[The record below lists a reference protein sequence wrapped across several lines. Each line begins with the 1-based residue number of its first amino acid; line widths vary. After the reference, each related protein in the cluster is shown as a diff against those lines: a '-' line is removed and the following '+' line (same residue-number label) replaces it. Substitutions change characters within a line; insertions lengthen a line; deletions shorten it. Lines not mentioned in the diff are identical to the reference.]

1 MLKLDALQKY
11 ENALL
16 ENFSPSVLRELKRS
30 NWNGLLR
37 EIDRLYSTMYHE
49 WDALQKDVVDL
60 EDAVRSLT
68 WTVNPYSRDGE
79 EPGDLAREIAQL
91 VTDALWAKAPHEPGA
106 IGHTFPQLL
115 GALVHHRLRGF
126 NVHQI
131 VWRKAGDMVYPARY
145 IQLPPQFMV
154 WETKAGHPDRLL
166 LVEDGMSADGV
177 PFPPHKYIV
186 ALNHNGPDHPL
197 YNATFY
203 SLVNWFVAFKFGLGW
218 FMEYAQKYGMPKQVI
233 RYANEKDRQQ
243 IVDDLSDESVL
254 NTVLIKEGQGSGFE
268 MQYPTG
274 GAASLPQAVL
284 VQKAEEA
291 CHKAILG
298 QTLTSDTSASGGSL
312 AQAKVHAGVQADVVM
327 KLAEAVADIL
337 NQQLIPAIIQAN
349 YGRVQGLP
357 IPELRCKLP
366 QAVASIERAQFLKTA
381 LEIPGMKV
389 VKSEAYEYLNLSQP
403 GNDDEVFEAKDPAQ
417 EGMGGFGGGFPPGG
431 GGEGGKGGF
440 PDSDAKDEVVMSSRA
455 AKKNDPAEAWLAPL
469 KEKLR
474 EARSSGASLS
484 ELKEQI
490 RAWKPN
496 TRALADA
503 MAQNIAAGYAR
514 GAQASQAPR
523 NGNVQQEEEVR
534 AENPYGCN
542 QHGHGW
548 VDACPYGGG
557 GSNGLAGKSALQF
570 AGGAENVNPDPDDDE
585 EDKKKKE
592 AEAKAKAEEEARK
605 KAEAEKKAKE
615 EAERKA
621 REEEE
626 RKAKEA
632 ADAAQKA
639 EAQVDEDDKLIDAHT
654 KRFEDDYE
662 GLKDNAAY
670 KAAMDYIEELKAAQT
685 RKKEWLKKLKSADIN
700 ERNAALDSRAEMEGL
715 LNRGEIEKRTEALTN
730 ELNKAGFDKYIQP
743 QLDRVKALRDKYQ
756 KEIDAVKNKGGK
768 MTNVQ
773 KTALRYMENVLSDAD
788 QKIKEKLEPN
798 LKWFM
803 TSKDTKW
810 PAWHA
815 SQLLNKMERELDK
828 RVEKLKG
835 PNAVVPTSDK
845 VQQVLALADS
855 KLPAG
860 PVLEK
865 KKQAYIKAASA
876 SEKYLTGCKKKNYDN
891 IKARETHKLIQAEE
905 DAKRA
910 LLGDDLYLSEERQ
923 KESIPQKL
931 LDQLKQTK
939 TKLNARAKQEV
950 EAEIARRK
958 PVMKIGFNILMNN
971 LLNDKCSRILN
982 FTETGTDPSYN
993 RNRMRSEAK
1002 LEGTEDNDFDGRN
1015 HPLCALLERSVGG
1028 AINNHNTG
1036 SYGDIFLEFVPE
1048 VRERTTF
1055 TGCNSLNSYC
1065 FGVQASSLVSRPTEG
1080 QPFTNEQIKWLNK
1093 GGSLN
1098 DYQQN
1103 RIKTKQEMPYIEAQV
1118 RGLLTT
1124 SHIRSI
1130 GVPKEKVYG
1139 GYWSGVKRIN
1149 PQAKKEAEQIAKKLM
1164 VCTSRKTRVI
1174 DAGNHYLVEFAD

>member
-37 EIDRLYSTMYHE
+37 EIDRLYATMYHE

-68 WTVNPYSRDGE
+68 WTVNPYSREGE

-381 LEIPGMKV
+381 LEIPGMRV

-431 GGEGGKGGF
+431 GGGEDGKGGF
-440 PDSDAKDEVVMSSRA
+440 PGGGADELPDSDAKDEVVMSARGV
-455 AKKNDPAEAWLAPL
+455 KKNDPAVDWLAPL

-484 ELKEQI
+484 EIKEQI

-514 GAQASQAPR
+514 GSRASQEPR
-523 NGNVQQEEEVR
+523 NGNVQQDEEVR

-570 AGGAENVNPDPDDDE
+570 AGGAENVNPEPDEDE

-592 AEAKAKAEEEARK
+592 SEAKAKAEEEARK

-626 RKAKEA
+626 E
-632 ADAAQKA
+632 
-639 EAQVDEDDKLIDAHT
+639 
-654 KRFEDDYE
+654 
-662 GLKDNAAY
+662 
-670 KAAMDYIEELKAAQT
+670 
-685 RKKEWLKKLKSADIN
+685 RKKKEFDD
-700 ERNAALDSRAEMEGL
+700 E
-715 LNRGEIEKRTEALTN
+715 TEALKK
-730 ELNKAGFDKYIQP
+730 EVKQDALDKVQPFKDEIQ
-743 QLDRVKALRDKYQ
+743 AI
-756 KEIDAVKNKGGK
+756 IDQNKGK
-768 MTNVQ
+768 KLTAQQ
-773 KTALRYMENVLSDAD
+773 KTALAYLAKLKEGLDNKVLEGLTWQDWQIEHRTEITD
-788 QKIKEKLEPN
+788 FDKEKLKQSAPFYIN
-798 LKWFM
+798 RVLKKAREEADKRIVKLQGFSERIP
-803 TSKDTKW
+803 SKDIEK
-810 PAWHA
+810 
-815 SQLLNKMERELDK
+815 EL
-828 RVEKLKG
+828 EKLPGKID
-835 PNAVVPTSDK
+835 ATK
-845 VQQVLALADS
+845 VCA
-855 KLPAG
+855 
-860 PVLEK
+860 
-865 KKQAYIKAASA
+865 KAASTGKGSIQTLWNNTYNA
-876 SEKYLTGCKKKNYDN
+876 DQQRAIYRYSDGYYEEMNDAFRGGKTTQDTRLITEVFKNAKLGVDLTVSRGENTNGFYEYDPNIGKIAKDVEKARLDWREGNRQIYEYMKKK
-891 IKARETHKLIQAEE
+891 
-905 DAKRA
+905 
-910 LLGDDLYLSEERQ
+910 
-923 KESIPQKL
+923 
-931 LDQLKQTK
+931 
-939 TKLNARAKQEV
+939 
-950 EAEIARRK
+950 
-958 PVMKIGFNILMNN
+958 
-971 LLNDKCSRILN
+971 
-982 FTETGTDPSYN
+982 
-993 RNRMRSEAK
+993 
-1002 LEGTEDNDFDGRN
+1002 
-1015 HPLCALLERSVGG
+1015 
-1028 AINNHNTG
+1028 
-1036 SYGDIFLEFVPE
+1036 
-1048 VRERTTF
+1048 
-1055 TGCNSLNSYC
+1055 
-1065 FGVQASSLVSRPTEG
+1065 
-1080 QPFTNEQIKWLNK
+1080 LNK
-1093 GGSLN
+1093 GERLIRTSSAP
-1098 DYQQN
+1098 
-1103 RIKTKQEMPYIEAQV
+1103 TSTSV
-1118 RGLLTT
+1118 RN
-1124 SHIRSI
+1124 SS
-1130 GVPKEKVYG
+1130 
-1139 GYWSGVKRIN
+1139 
-1149 PQAKKEAEQIAKKLM
+1149 AF
-1164 VCTSRKTRVI
+1164 
-1174 DAGNHYLVEFAD
+1174 DAGVMRLTHIPKGAQALCIAPVSYYETGSFAPGEKIDINTYKERAGSGEKEVLLKPGSRFRLINVQLDKFGNLLIEEELIVE

>member
-37 EIDRLYSTMYHE
+37 EIDRLYATMYHE

-440 PDSDAKDEVVMSSRA
+440 PGGGADELPDSDAKDEVVMSSRGV
-455 AKKNDPAEAWLAPL
+455 KKNDPAEAWLAPL

-514 GAQASQAPR
+514 GARASQAPR

-570 AGGAENVNPDPDDDE
+570 AGGAENVNPDPDEDE

-592 AEAKAKAEEEARK
+592 AEANAKAEEEARK

-626 RKAKEA
+626 AK
-632 ADAAQKA
+632 QKA
-639 EAQVDEDDKLIDAHT
+639 EAEKKEIFAAIDEKDKKWGELA
-654 KRFEDDYE
+654 E
-662 GLKDNAAY
+662 GLRKQLDAMKGLAGTKEY
-670 KAAMDYIEELKAAQT
+670 EKAADVLRKVEWYKGSFAYLKELAENGNEEERVRALQYLAELKET
-685 RKKEWLKKLKSADIN
+685 
-700 ERNAALDSRAEMEGL
+700 
-715 LNRGEIEKRTEALTN
+715 NRDAVAHEKYT
-730 ELNKAGFDKYIQP
+730 KAGKRAF
-743 QLDRVKALRDKYQ
+743 KALEKVGKEQQEAPKESKGVVDK
-756 KEIDAVKNKGGK
+756 EVA
-768 MTNVQ
+768 TN
-773 KTALRYMENVLSDAD
+773 
-788 QKIKEKLEPN
+788 
-798 LKWFM
+798 
-803 TSKDTKW
+803 
-810 PAWHA
+810 
-815 SQLLNKMERELDK
+815 K
-828 RVEKLKG
+828 RVMKAEARMHQVGTDMEKAVRMGSARGVNIAQEEMHKAASELVSAIRKVKG
-835 PNAVVPTSDK
+835 DEQYFADNNDPAK
-845 VQQVLALADS
+845 V
-855 KLPAG
+855 LPAG
-860 PVLEK
+860 LKAKIAANPSKLKASKQKQFAKFISQFEPIMEINGDALGEILRERGGRFVNCFEK
-865 KKQAYIKAASA
+865 PGVCSGSRPDYI
-876 SEKYLTGCKKKNYDN
+876 D
-891 IKARETHKLIQAEE
+891 AREAAENKLFGTEKGMISTKRPVYAYLRRNIEE
-905 DAKRA
+905 TIRRSVDY
-910 LLGDDLYLSEERQ
+910 GDMCV
-923 KESIPQKL
+923 
-931 LDQLKQTK
+931 TF
-939 TKLNARAKQEV
+939 
-950 EAEIARRK
+950 K
-958 PVMKIGFNILMNN
+958 PAV
-971 LLNDKCSRILN
+971 
-982 FTETGTDPSYN
+982 
-993 RNRMRSEAK
+993 RNRCTITGGDS
-1002 LEGTEDNDFDGRN
+1002 LNYYDSDLTS
-1015 HPLCALLERSVGG
+1015 CALLSAPEKGNCLRDWQIEEINEGTSFDSMESRSL
-1028 AINNHNTG
+1028 
-1036 SYGDIFLEFVPE
+1036 Y
-1048 VRERTTF
+1048 
-1055 TGCNSLNSYC
+1055 
-1065 FGVQASSLVSRPTEG
+1065 
-1080 QPFTNEQIKWLNK
+1080 
-1093 GGSLN
+1093 
-1098 DYQQN
+1098 
-1103 RIKTKQEMPYIEAQV
+1103 MEAQIF
-1118 RGLLTT
+1118 GDLTAND
-1124 SHIRSI
+1124 IKSI
-1130 GVPKEKVYG
+1130 GIPTYKRDALETANYYANMLKKYNKSAKVT
-1139 GYWSGVKRIN
+1139 
-1149 PQAKKEAEQIAKKLM
+1149 KK
-1164 VCTSRKTRVI
+1164 
-1174 DAGNHYLVEFAD
+1174 GNYYLVEVEQKLDNKKKTQ